1 MSKRKPSGEY
11 EVGYG
16 RPPQHSR
23 FKPGQSG
30 NPRGRPKGRQNL
42 KTVLENILDQKVTV
56 TENGRPKVMRKREL
70 MLVSHVNKAVKGD
83 VRALNSIIALM
94 ARTGLADVEVEQ
106 VEREPAPEDQAIL
119 ELFLQSQFPSKLD
132 PTVE

>member
-1 MSKRKPSGEY
+1 MPKRKHPGEY

-70 MLVSHVNKAVKGD
+70 MLVAHVNKAVKGD

-94 ARTGLADVEVEQ
+94 ARTGLANVEVEQ
-106 VEREPAPEDQAIL
+106 VEHEPAPEDQAIL
-119 ELFLQSQFPSKLD
+119 ELFLQTQSPSIPD
-132 PTVE
+132 PELE